1 MQRRCNRHLTYIQ
14 SRKICNNRKKMY
26 HSIIY
31 KICSTKSWILYLY
44 DVFVKSKICIGQ
56 QPPFSRILYLN
67 DVPVKSKIL
76 IGQQPPF
83 SRILYLYDVPVKS
96 KILIGQ
102 QPPFSRILYF
112 NSIIMSGIA
121 PKQTSFKFKIASH
134 KQTSVVNHF
143 MAGRWAPP
151 DQRGPVLKQ
160 T

>member
-56 QPPFSRILYLN
+56 QPPFSRILYL
-67 DVPVKSKIL
+67 
-76 IGQQPPF
+76 
-83 SRILYLYDVPVKS
+83 YDVPVKS

-134 KQTSVVNHF
+134 KQKSVVNHF

>member
-83 SRILYLYDVPVKS
+83 SRILY
-96 KILIGQ
+96 
-102 QPPFSRILYF
+102 F

-134 KQTSVVNHF
+134 KQKSVVNHF